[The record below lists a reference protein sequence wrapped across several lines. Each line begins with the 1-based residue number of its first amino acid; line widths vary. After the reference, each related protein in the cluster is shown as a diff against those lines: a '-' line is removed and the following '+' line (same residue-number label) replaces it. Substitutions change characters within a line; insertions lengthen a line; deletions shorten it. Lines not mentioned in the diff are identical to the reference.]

1 MILHPYVK
9 KPIGRGGGNYSPTE
23 KWNEQAVILVN
34 LAPAWN
40 PAHQELNLDQGY
52 SFIHMFLCMCVDLDK
67 HSLPFLLQA
76 NLSHLKSDFDGI
88 KEKIGLLIR

>member
-1 MILHPYVK
+1 MGIIVQQRNGMSKLSFSV
-9 KPIGRGGGNYSPTE
+9 S
-23 KWNEQAVILVN
+23 

-52 SFIHMFLCMCVDLDK
+52 SFIHRFLCMSEGLDK

-76 NLSHLKSDFDGI
+76 NLKHLKSDFDGI